1 MPVVSPR
8 TGTMSCPRNPSGNMP
23 AVPAPPRFTPGV
35 MISTPPTP
43 IITGTEIGIPVVIL
57 SKPGKW
63 GSTGPTPGAFSI
75 CTAMSGSGPQTGT
88 QRRTPRTIRQSILP
102 DPHRARIGSS
112 GVVPGAAEGRPSVRL
127 SATATPRATAALSAS
142 VLVSKKASSQRARYG
157 RMKYPAD
164 GEGGAGRAWTKR
176 AGAQKGHARH
186 AKPRRKSASQ
196 DC

>member
-1 MPVVSPR
+1 MR
-8 TGTMSCPRNPSGNMP
+8 
-23 AVPAPPRFTPGV
+23 
-35 MISTPPTP
+35 
-43 IITGTEIGIPVVIL
+43 
-57 SKPGKW
+57 PGKW
-63 GSTGPTPGAFSI
+63 GSTGPIPGAFSI
-75 CTAMSGSGPQTGT
+75 CTAMSGSGPQTGS

-102 DPHRARIGSS
+102 DPHRARFGSS
-112 GVVPGAAEGRPSVRL
+112 GVVPGTTSGRTCVRL
-127 SATATPRATAALSAS
+127 SATATPEHPHPISAS

-157 RMKYPAD
+157 RMKYLAD